1 MPFLSLDA
9 VAAKRGDGLRPE
21 LRELLERLAT
31 APSYDDAT
39 VRSDGMIQS
48 GPDPASA
55 KATLL
60 QTPPWRKSN
69 ADSATAPPARAA
81 SGKTIRPKSRT
92 IPEAVWP

>member
-9 VAAKRGDGLRPE
+9 VAAKRDDGLRPE
-21 LRELLERLAT
+21 LRALLERRAT
-31 APSYDDAT
+31 APVYEAI

-60 QTPPWRKSN
+60 QTPPRRQSD
-69 ADSATAPPARAA
+69 AETATASPARAA
-81 SGKTIRPKSRT
+81 CGQNHRAEIENET
-92 IPEAVWP
+92 